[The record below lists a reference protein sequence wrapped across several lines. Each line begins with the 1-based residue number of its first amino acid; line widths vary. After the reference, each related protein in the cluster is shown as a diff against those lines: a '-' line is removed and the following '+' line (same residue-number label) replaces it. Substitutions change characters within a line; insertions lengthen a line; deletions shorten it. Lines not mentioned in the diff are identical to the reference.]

1 MGKRFLRITFIVLLF
16 FLFVFGEGVFGKLLD
31 LTYLKTNTEV
41 VIIASFTKAPVV
53 QLYSKNGSQTVH
65 FFVIND
71 VFDNHLFQPI
81 SAETVEGVQ
90 VVSFE
95 DAINLFVYTITPVTA
110 TYHVTGSKLYIRFPI
125 SCSTKTMTA
134 DFVNLKSE
142 VAFKDLAEFF
152 GLKLIIY
159 DGAKGKLVNT
169 KADKA
174 TVEQVLRNLLTLT
187 GLSYAYSEDKTL
199 YIGTPEEISKSFAT
213 YFHIPEG
220 QVTVENIKKSI
231 GSSVYTTSKSDKS
244 KLFVYGGVKEYKL
257 LADSIEPAKYTQ
269 QSTSVAQKPSWNYVS
284 YTASDEQIQGLLE
297 KLKKIYDFDYVVLP
311 ELKKVA
317 LSGSDSKI
325 AEQFV
330 INLKP
335 TKTETT
341 SSVGGGSGSSIQPTN
356 YKIFDVEYPQRVAE
370 ILNLLYPNSGINVV
384 NGKLYVP
391 SSYEQLVKN
400 LLQDPVIANPWKLT
414 LLDIPEDAVKAA
426 LQYMSISEKD
436 YIVKSYNDVVYLT
449 LFVNEKTF
457 KNFLEILDVI
467 SSTTFA
473 VKSDEEFLKS
483 FNVEIIESFSDGTK
497 LVKGK
502 IKEIERLKKAIS
514 EKVVDIFVK
523 VEPTDPSDEIMGK
536 LMGYPTKKADGY
548 WIFTVPESEREKI
561 QEKVKNIRENFGKN
575 IIVSDGK
582 YDQKSLELVQKIYNV
597 EIYVSEDKV
606 IIYGTNAKNAHDFLI
621 NFNSENSVI
630 YEIQPVDNALK
641 NMLEENFKVKIYNLD
656 NLAYIVGKQENV
668 QKARQYVNIAEKM
681 AVSVEFVVTP
691 AHIDYLKKVF
701 NVEANYF
708 EDLKKIVISG
718 SSENV
723 LRAASYLK
731 SLTTTIDIFS
741 IRVSEKLN
749 KEAVEKINKL
759 MGLNVALE
767 QVGDML
773 YLKGT
778 KEEIEKLK
786 EEINKLGDIP
796 ELKYE
801 IMSYEE
807 SIDSVIKALYKVETY
822 KTKAGYVVYG
832 TQEQLEKVKELVK
845 LFAEGKKY
853 ELVSYPE
860 EMDNVVKALNGV
872 ETYKVSNGYY
882 VVGTEEQINNVKK
895 LVSEIKVEEEIKVLT
910 TKLEEKEIGTIIS
923 IYDNKVR
930 YYKIA
935 DKLYLIGKKDSLEKI
950 AKEIEQFNTEGLA
963 KTIDAQKV
971 VGSLNKEA
979 VEKINK
985 LMGLNVTVEQV
996 GDMLYLKG
1004 TKEEIEKLKE
1014 EINKL
1019 GDIPELK
1026 YEIMSYEESIDSVIK
1041 ALYKV
1046 ETYKT
1051 KAGYVVYGTQEQL
1064 EKVKELVKLFAE
1076 GKKYELVSYPEEMDN
1091 VVKALNGVETY
1102 KVSNG
1107 YYVVGTEEQINNVK
1121 KLVSEI
1127 KVEEEIKVLTTKLEE
1142 KEIGTIVS
1150 IYDNKV
1156 RYYKIADKLYLI
1168 GKKDSLEKIAKEIEQ
1183 FNRDSEYN
1191 LIDGKLLIAVKGKN
1205 IGELIMKV
1213 SDIFKE
1219 QVILLDSF
1227 ENTVNLRI
1235 IVPEFKTFI
1244 EYMRSYGVAYKEDNG
1259 VYIISSTGMPSES
1272 KTQTQQSSAQVTQ
1285 TEEVIVKDG
1294 LISIKASNKNVADII
1309 AQVLSKLGKSYRIDE
1324 VQTKVYSITLNN
1336 IDYETF
1342 KNVFSEWV
1350 DIKEIGNVVYVSQI
1364 SFAKDTKVAV
1374 KDGKIS
1380 VRIDNEPISN
1390 VIKSVFESFG
1400 YSIVFAKTI
1409 DKNAT
1414 ISITDSDLDTF
1425 TSVLLNYGIAIKKSG
1440 NVYIVDTTEE
1450 ATKTKTTYTFNVT
1463 RGADKVKEL
1472 IEFYGGKALV
1482 NTDAGVV
1489 VAYDLN
1495 PKNVDDINNMIS
1507 KISKVR
1513 TVLIE
1518 AKVVDESLLSSL
1530 GYDISTILKSADY
1543 VSVGT
1548 GGLSVKFKI
1557 TDFMDIQKLWNQI
1570 IDNAEVSLNTS
1581 SIETPANTSKGSG
1594 KLLANPNILAK
1605 SGEEARI
1612 FIGDSIPIKVATKSG
1627 EQVTEEIKYLEA
1639 GIELKITPNINLDDT
1654 IELNLYTSVGNF
1666 DYSVV
1671 IGGLPKQNK
1680 REVGTKITLKNG
1692 QTLIIGGL
1700 AREEVSKSEWKVPI
1714 LGDLPIIGWLFK
1726 GSKEKVE
1733 QRNIV
1738 IFLTAKIVEQ

>member
-1 MGKRFLRITFIVLLF
+1 MGERFLRITFLISLF
-16 FLFVFGEGVFGKLLD
+16 FLFVFSEGVFGKLLD

-169 KADKA
+169 KAEKA

-199 YIGTPEEISKSFAT
+199 YIGTPEEISKSFST

-257 LADSIEPAKYTQ
+257 LADSIELAKYTQ
-269 QSTSVAQKPSWNYVS
+269 QSTEVAQKPSWNYVS

-317 LSGSDSKI
+317 LSGADSKI

-341 SSVGGGSGSSIQPTN
+341 SSVGGGTSGSSIQPTN
-356 YKIFDVEYPQRVAE
+356 YKIFDVEYPQRVVE
-370 ILNLLYPNSGINVV
+370 ILNLLYHNSGINVA

-400 LLQDPVIANPWKLT
+400 ILQDPVIANPWKLT

-457 KNFLEILDVI
+457 KNFLEILDLI

-621 NFNSENSVI
+621 NFSSENSVI

-759 MGLNVALE
+759 MGLNVA
-767 QVGDML
+767 
-773 YLKGT
+773 
-778 KEEIEKLK
+778 
-786 EEINKLGDIP
+786 
-796 ELKYE
+796 
-801 IMSYEE
+801 
-807 SIDSVIKALYKVETY
+807 
-822 KTKAGYVVYG
+822 
-832 TQEQLEKVKELVK
+832 
-845 LFAEGKKY
+845 
-853 ELVSYPE
+853 
-860 EMDNVVKALNGV
+860 
-872 ETYKVSNGYY
+872 
-882 VVGTEEQINNVKK
+882 
-895 LVSEIKVEEEIKVLT
+895 
-910 TKLEEKEIGTIIS
+910 
-923 IYDNKVR
+923 
-930 YYKIA
+930 
-935 DKLYLIGKKDSLEKI
+935 
-950 AKEIEQFNTEGLA
+950 
-963 KTIDAQKV
+963 
-971 VGSLNKEA
+971 
-979 VEKINK
+979 
-985 LMGLNVTVEQV
+985 VEQV

-1183 FNRDSEYN
+1183 FNIDSEYN

-1259 VYIISSTGMPSES
+1259 VYIISSAGMPSES

-1309 AQVLSKLGKSYRIDE
+1309 AQVLSKLDKSYRIDE

-1409 DKNAT
+1409 DKKAT

-1450 ATKTKTTYTFNVT
+1450 ATKTKTTYTFKVT

-1543 VSVGT
+1543 VSIGT

-1581 SIETPANTSKGSG
+1581 SVETPANTSKGSG